1 MRAYVKNWFN
11 SFDRIL
17 GVHAVIKN
25 DCDDLILSCCLLE
38 KRKGKIELISKMEA
52 CSIQDIIDFD
62 VPISL
67 SISGD
72 GILFKVFQST
82 PDVDYSLSEI
92 MPDINLESVY
102 VSQLNLKGSV
112 YFAIARKGGIKN
124 VLNLLKNA
132 QIIQLEIGPIVVL
145 RSFDALFGEMRDLV
159 TSEYVIQKRLDQFE
173 VIRNENNTITST
185 YELSDTLLDGKTL
198 IAFCSAF
205 DPFLNY
211 NNSVG
216 VDTEEIKSNRAEY
229 QQKVIFNNGVKL
241 GLGLFFVLLLGNF
254 LAFSLLSSQNEKLTE
269 KIISSGSGYQKQD
282 SLIKELDDKRRFL
295 KDAGW
300 LDNSTIS
307 FYADQ
312 LAESRPLEVIWTE
325 LVIFPKIKKE
335 NEAYDFLTKNIRVIG
350 EAKSAYELNKWQK
363 DLSKIKWIKGVELE
377 YLKKNEEKQLS
388 NFSIMLEVK

>member
-1 MRAYVKNWFN
+1 V
-11 SFDRIL
+11 
-17 GVHAVIKN
+17 VI
-25 DCDDLILSCCLLE
+25 
-38 KRKGKIELISKMEA
+38 
-52 CSIQDIIDFD
+52 
-62 VPISL
+62 
-67 SISGD
+67 
-72 GILFKVFQST
+72 
-82 PDVDYSLSEI
+82 
-92 MPDINLESVY
+92 
-102 VSQLNLKGSV
+102 
-112 YFAIARKGGIKN
+112 
-124 VLNLLKNA
+124 
-132 QIIQLEIGPIVVL
+132 
-145 RSFDALFGEMRDLV
+145 RSFEALFGEMRDLV